1 MFSHAALVFSTIDE
15 AYANQLQSRAIQTF
29 NYALSRFNVG
39 TLETNCDDGSI
50 VAGAA
55 DRSADEQLMSLLT
68 AAVYLYALTGNNTY
82 QQFFQDHYQTVGP
95 LANNYW
101 GGDVLYQQDAY
112 LYYLNLSNVN
122 TAIQQNIRS
131 SATNAVNN
139 NWNGFF
145 GWQENDL
152 YRSFMPSW
160 SYYWGSNRP
169 KANYAALN
177 LSLALQDLGDDAP
190 SLVRKGTEHLHY
202 FHGLNPLGM
211 VMLSNMYSLG
221 GDRCVNEIYHTW
233 FYDQTEYDHALT
245 SEKGPAPGY
254 VTGGPNPGFSV
265 TSLSPPA
272 NQPTLKSY
280 LEFND
285 GYPLSSW
292 EITEP
297 SISYQAAYLRL
308 LAHFVDA
315 EGLVNNTRTSAFT
328 PTAVEV
334 FPNPAQKNIRIDLP
348 EGNYTLQILDTTGKL
363 VTQQKYTAG
372 TLLDIQQLPRGSY
385 LLNLKHLESEQRY
398 QAKLVK

>member
-1 MFSHAALVFSTIDE
+1 
-15 AYANQLQSRAIQTF
+15 
-29 NYALSRFNVG
+29 
-39 TLETNCDDGSI
+39 
-50 VAGAA
+50 
-55 DRSADEQLMSLLT
+55 
-68 AAVYLYALTGNNTY
+68 
-82 QQFFQDHYQTVGP
+82 
-95 LANNYW
+95 
-101 GGDVLYQQDAY
+101 
-112 LYYLNLSNVN
+112 
-122 TAIQQNIRS
+122 
-131 SATNAVNN
+131 
-139 NWNGFF
+139 
-145 GWQENDL
+145 
-152 YRSFMPSW
+152 
-160 SYYWGSNRP
+160 
-169 KANYAALN
+169 
-177 LSLALQDLGDDAP
+177 
-190 SLVRKGTEHLHY
+190 
-202 FHGLNPLGM
+202 M

-254 VTGGPNPGFSV
+254 VTGGPNPSFSV

-272 NQPTLKSY
+272 NQPALKSY